1 MKKFEKAYDAL
12 LECLGFMVNSPFSH
26 SESAYRE
33 KLVQL
38 CKDILK
44 EAGELK

>member
-1 MKKFEKAYDAL
+1 MFKRAFMAL
-12 LECLGFMVNSPFSH
+12 IKCEGYMVNSPSNYQ
-26 SESAYRE
+26 ESAYRE
-33 KLVQL
+33 KLVHL